1 MKNRIN
7 KSPFAGVA
15 FIVIFF
21 FNGVNAFATCTPL
34 WNGPGPGCYCTPA
47 GTHQFFLNVLYA
59 DCTLA
64 ACTAAFGDCTG
75 NAAPT
80 ATNVVL

>member
-34 WNGPGPGCYCTPA
+34 WNGPGP
-47 GTHQFFLNVLYA
+47 
-59 DCTLA
+59 
-64 ACTAAFGDCTG
+64 
-75 NAAPT
+75 
-80 ATNVVL
+80 